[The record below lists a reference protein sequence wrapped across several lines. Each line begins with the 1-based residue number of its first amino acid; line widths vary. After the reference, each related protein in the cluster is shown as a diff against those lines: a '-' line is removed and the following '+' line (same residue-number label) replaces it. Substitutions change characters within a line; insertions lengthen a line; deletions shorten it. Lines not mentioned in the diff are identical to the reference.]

1 MDTKFINAPEI
12 KIDTDEKGE
21 IKLSISE
28 DTVIEKLVKVFGKRK
43 KKSSCLTDSDRLIH
57 Y

>member
-1 MDTKFINAPEI
+1 MNTKFINAPEI
-12 KIDTDEKGE
+12 KIDRDDNGE

-43 KKSSCLTDSDRLIH
+43 KKSSCLTDSDGLIH

>member
-1 MDTKFINAPEI
+1 MDTKFISSPDIN
-12 KIDTDEKGE
+12 IDTDENGE

-43 KKSSCLTDSDRLIH
+43 KKSSCLADSDGLIH